1 MERTPTKYA
10 AKVLKKNDIR
20 NTPPYFPTLCLSI
33 RNISAQIPLFLR
45 YLIYGN
51 DTAKR
56 RQRHGNEI
64 IVFAVFTTQS
74 APISR
79 RGRGRPTR
87 GHFDAQMY
95 GNDTSRVVIV
105 SFDYLYVLYN
115 DATHLGDD
123 ASRVVIVSSEL
134 PIYCFMSFCW
144 YLNAFFRIFPLLH
157 YYFDAVASASLHV
170 HSVISHIFMLYSVLF
185 SNFLPHW
192 GTYCFLRR
200 RCMRPQRSLPHCR
213 VLQNGGGTSA

>member
-20 NTPPYFPTLCLSI
+20 NTPPYFPTLYLSI

-45 YLIYGN
+45 YFIYGKK
-51 DTAKR
+51 TATT

-64 IVFAVFTTQS
+64 TVFAVFTTQS
-74 APISR
+74 TSISR
-79 RGRGRPTR
+79 RGRGRPAR

-95 GNDTSRVVIV
+95 
-105 SFDYLYVLYN
+105 
-115 DATHLGDD
+115 GDD

-134 PIYCFMSFCW
+134 PIYCFMSFCR
-144 YLNAFFRIFPLLH
+144 YLNAVFRTFVLFCHRSITILMRLPRLLCT
-157 YYFDAVASASLHV
+157 V
-170 HSVISHIFMLYSVLF
+170 HFAISHSFMLYSVLF

-192 GTYCFLRR
+192 GTYYFLRR
-200 RCMRPQRSLPHCR
+200 RCMRPQRSLLHCR
-213 VLQNGGGTSA
+213 VPQNGGGTSA

>member
-105 SFDYLYVLYN
+105 S
-115 DATHLGDD
+115 
-123 ASRVVIVSSEL
+123 SEL

-200 RCMRPQRSLPHCR
+200 RYMRPQRSLPHCR